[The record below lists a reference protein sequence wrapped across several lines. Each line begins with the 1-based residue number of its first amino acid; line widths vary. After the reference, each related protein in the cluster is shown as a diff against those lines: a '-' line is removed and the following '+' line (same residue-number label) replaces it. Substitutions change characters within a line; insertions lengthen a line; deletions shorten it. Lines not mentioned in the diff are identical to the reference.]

1 MSMSPLH
8 GAVLGGAAVVASPA
22 LWLSLVDGTLPLSD
36 ALTRYLLSVVIC
48 WVALNVVSQLVVPE
62 RNPTPLPQE
71 ADAGA
76 GAGAEQTPSP

>member
-8 GAVLGGAAVVASPA
+8 GGVLGGAAVVASPA

-48 WVALNVVSQLVVPE
+48 WVALNVVAAMVLVEPSPKPA
-62 RNPTPLPQE
+62 RQE
-71 ADAGA
+71 AHPDQETPAGA
-76 GAGAEQTPSP
+76 